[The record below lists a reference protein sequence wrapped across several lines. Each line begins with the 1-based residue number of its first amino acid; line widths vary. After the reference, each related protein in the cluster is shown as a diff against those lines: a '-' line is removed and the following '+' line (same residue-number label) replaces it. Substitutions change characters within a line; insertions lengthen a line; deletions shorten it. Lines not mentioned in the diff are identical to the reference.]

1 MKITR
6 AKSDKDHLTV
16 ATWKYWFCGLYRDG
30 LARHLFVVPTKELG
44 EYVGKVENQNFDEF
58 RLLKGYSILA
68 HAQKYQKKCEAKKKK
83 GNKGKR
89 KDLYGP
95 TFEISLTVVRSTTK
109 EKLCK
114 DCTKN
119 PLKKPFTVR
128 CHNCC
133 RKYVEGTLKGD
144 CVYGLY
150 NGENELVYIG
160 VTNNPTVRVH
170 DHLKSKSFKKMKIIK
185 TFNFRDDADDFER
198 RAISTLQPPLN
209 VLVIPTPELP
219 LKDRELFGKV
229 SGRRRKAPIIS
240 EAPKLTK
247 PR

>member
-6 AKSDKDHLTV
+6 AKSDKDYLTV
-16 ATWKYWFCGLYRDG
+16 ATWKYWLCGLYRDG
-30 LARHLFVVPTKELG
+30 LARHLFIVPTEELG

-58 RLLKGYSILA
+58 RLLKGFPHRA
-68 HAQKYQKKCEAKKKK
+68 GAEKYKKKCEDKKKK
-83 GNKGKR
+83 GNKR
-89 KDLYGP
+89 KDLRGP
-95 TFEISLTVVRSTTK
+95 TFDISLTVVRSTTK

-114 DCTKN
+114 DCAKN
-119 PLKKPFTVR
+119 SLNKPFTIR

-160 VTNNPTVRVH
+160 VTNNPVVRVH
-170 DHLKSKSFKKMKIIK
+170 DHLKSKRFKKMKIIK

-198 RAISTLQPPLN
+198 RAISTLKPPLN
-209 VLVIPTPELP
+209 VLVIPTPDLG
-219 LKDRELFGKV
+219 LTDQELFGTV
-229 SGRRRKAPIIS
+229 SDRRRRAPMIS
-240 EAPKLTK
+240 EPPKI
-247 PR
+247 